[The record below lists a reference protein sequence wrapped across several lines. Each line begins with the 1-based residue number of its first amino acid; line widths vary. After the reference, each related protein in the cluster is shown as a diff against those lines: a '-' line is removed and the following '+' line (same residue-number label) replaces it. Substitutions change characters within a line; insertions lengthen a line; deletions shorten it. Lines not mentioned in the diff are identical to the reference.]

1 MRASTKY
8 PVALIFLLCLMVQQ
22 LPSRA
27 GCQPADN
34 LTVFNKLIDAIV
46 QQMFARLPL
55 SPDASILI
63 RSLNATGD
71 GKWLVENGIVKN
83 LYQRGI
89 SSIYLEKSDSI
100 PTVILDY
107 QILDLAVRYNRS
119 EQKKTIQRDI
129 RVGLSVRASK
139 GGSGQV
145 LWLDEFQE
153 QFQDMIRAHDVAN
166 LERDSFSFTHGKLPD
181 ARGAKFYIEPMIVT
195 IATATVIYLFFR
207 LRSK

>member
-8 PVALIFLLCLMVQQ
+8 PMALMFLLCLMVQQ

-34 LTVFNKLIDAIV
+34 LTVINNLMDGIVHQIFN
-46 QQMFARLPL
+46 RLTL

-63 RSLNATGD
+63 RPLNATGD

-89 SSIYLEKSDSI
+89 SNIYLETSDSI
-100 PTVILDY
+100 PSIILDY
-107 QILDLAVRYNRS
+107 QILDLSVRYSRS
-119 EQKKTIQRDI
+119 EQKKSIQRDI
-129 RVGLSVRASK
+129 RVGLLVRASK

-153 QFQDMIRAHDVAN
+153 QFQDMVRTRDVVN

-181 ARGAKFYIEPMIVT
+181 ARGAKFYIEPIIVT
-195 IATATVIYLFFR
+195 IATATVVYLFFR